1 LRTQHANTMVNLLGN
16 ILCSSIKNL
25 FDHQPDIFKFAPET
39 SETEWNLGHHL
50 ANEIHNYIFWLNCD
64 LDLTKAQ
71 YSYKRPDIVFHKR
84 GIHALNFLVVELK
97 HRGASSE
104 EDIKKIGEY
113 WMGPSLHYRFG
124 ARINILK
131 PAEYKVILF
140 YKNAWYGFNQVSP
153 YIPLKDPLTV
163 IEINAL
169 VKEAYAIKHTEP
181 KTDIS
186 ALEHRI
192 DKLVYELYAVTPD
205 KIERRSCYE

>member
-25 FDHQPDIFKFAPET
+25 FDHQSDIFKFASET
-39 SETEWNLGHHL
+39 GETEWNLGHHL

-71 YSYKRPDIVFHKR
+71 YSYKRPDIIFHKR

-104 EDIKKIGEY
+104 EDIKKISED
-113 WMGPSLHYRFG
+113 WMGSSLHYRFG
-124 ARINILK
+124 ASINILDSTQ
-131 PAEYKVILF
+131 YKVTLL
-140 YKNAWYGFNQVSP
+140 YENAKYEFIQVSP
-153 YIPLKDPLTV
+153 YIPLRDPLTA

-169 VKEAYAIKHTEP
+169 VAEAYAIKHAEP
-181 KTDIS
+181 ETDIS

-205 KIERRSCYE
+205 ETAIVE